1 MSTRILLLILVV
13 LAPLAS
19 CGGGGGGSSSTPPP
33 VVVAP
38 PPPPDPTGLWVNSE
52 TDGATEGAGLADY
65 TAKLTRIG
73 MTRSATGGPVF
84 EAAPVADTSAGGSG
98 FSTTYTLEADV
109 DEYDIVKY
117 NGSTLAVAP
126 SRSGCCFVVEPRIAS
141 DALPPPPEGQGES
154 EIALYQT
161 DPGSGS
167 ATAAGIIA
175 LEEGQTAEGM
185 YLSESRLQVLLSTA
199 WWGAFGEQFTT
210 SDGWLDEQVSLL
222 NYDLTDVENPV
233 LTNTMTVEGALIA
246 SRRAGDEIFV
256 VSRHAPNI
264 EGLVSYPQTEEEV
277 ANNDALLAEASESDI
292 LPEVR
297 IDGEIIE
304 PLTLDSCYR
313 VDPEHPLAEPAPSDS
328 TLTTFLAISAETGE
342 VLRAAC
348 TFEPVSGIYMGSSFI
363 ALTHVRW
370 DLEERGT
377 LVHLMARDS
386 FDYLGSELIDGDL
399 YSGGNADF
407 RISES
412 GGVLRLVTTE
422 WTGDPEDAFTHRLF
436 TLSPSDT
443 APELDVL
450 GVLGDDPQA
459 RIGKPNED
467 LYGVRF
473 MGNRAYMV
481 TFERIDPLYVIDLSD
496 PSQPSIVGELEVP
509 GFSDLLHEV
518 SDDLLLGLGSSDR
531 FFPKL
536 ELYNVSDVTSPIS
549 QGLVEL
555 GEEMDWSYSPAQY
568 NRYAFTYLAG
578 NETDRLTVPYV
589 ASGLRE
595 DEYQHIERIALF
607 EITNKN
613 EPEAAAVLPVGEVT
627 LEPNSVDGD
636 TRVILDNEALYVISH
651 TDLLGGFWSNPEAVS
666 SLRR

>member
-1 MSTRILLLILVV
+1 
-13 LAPLAS
+13 
-19 CGGGGGGSSSTPPP
+19 
-33 VVVAP
+33 
-38 PPPPDPTGLWVNSE
+38 
-52 TDGATEGAGLADY
+52 
-65 TAKLTRIG
+65 

-141 DALPPPPEGQGES
+141 DALPPPQEGQGES

-175 LEEGQTAEGM
+175 LQEGQTAEGM

-277 ANNDALLAEASESDI
+277 ANNEALLAETSESDI

-313 VDPEHPLAEPAPSDS
+313 VDPEHPLAEPVPSDS

-589 ASGLRE
+589 ASGLRD

-613 EPEAAAVLPVGEVT
+613 EPDAAAVLPVGEVT

>member
-1 MSTRILLLILVV
+1 
-13 LAPLAS
+13 
-19 CGGGGGGSSSTPPP
+19 
-33 VVVAP
+33 
-38 PPPPDPTGLWVNSE
+38 
-52 TDGATEGAGLADY
+52 
-65 TAKLTRIG
+65 

-141 DALPPPPEGQGES
+141 DALPPPQEGQGES

-175 LEEGQTAEGM
+175 LQEGQTAEGM

-277 ANNDALLAEASESDI
+277 ANNEALLAETSESDI

-328 TLTTFLAISAETGE
+328 TLTTLLVISAETGE

-348 TFEPVSGIYMGSSFI
+348 TFEPVSGVYMGSSFI

-589 ASGLRE
+589 ASGLRD

-613 EPEAAAVLPVGEVT
+613 EPDAAAVLPVGAVT